1 MPQKPRAISKAVCLA
16 IIAILA
22 CAAVSAA
29 EPTRPD
35 FTGVWVTHREPGQR
49 RASGFGALRAN
60 LPLTAEGRRR
70 TEEYRK
76 LSGPQ
81 RDNPAAYC
89 AEYGMPTMMQQPG
102 GYPLE
107 FIQKPDQLTII
118 YEVDNETRRIYMG
131 GRHQP
136 KDKRLSSRDG
146 YSEGHW
152 DGNVLVVETTNLSDG
167 DDQSMHPHSDKATIE
182 ERFSL
187 SKADDGKRIIH
198 YEAAMTDPVYYTKPI
213 EIEHEYEP
221 RANGFMIPYYCPNE
235 LWNALLDMRRK
246 QLKAGKPVSAQMSDV
261 YKARE
266 ANE

>member
-1 MPQKPRAISKAVCLA
+1 MPQPRHAISKALVLIAAVCG
-16 IIAILA
+16 

-29 EPTRPD
+29 EPAHPN
-35 FTGVWVTHREPGQR
+35 FNGIWVTHREPGQR
-49 RASGFGALRAN
+49 RASGFGGLRAN
-60 LPLTAEGRRR
+60 LPLTEEGQRLV
-70 TEEYRK
+70 EQYRK

-89 AEYGMPTMMQQPG
+89 AEYGMPTVMQQPG

-107 FIQKPDQLTII
+107 FIQTPDQLTII
-118 YEVDNETRRIYMG
+118 YEVDNETRRIYLG

-136 KDKRLSSRDG
+136 EDRRLPSRDG

-152 DGNVLVVETTNLSDG
+152 DGDVLVVETTNLTDG
-167 DDQSMHPHSDKATIE
+167 QDQSMHPHSDKATIE

-187 SKADDGKRIIH
+187 DKTDDGKPIIR
-198 YEAAMTDPVYYTKPI
+198 YVATMTDPVYYTKPI
-213 EIEHEYEP
+213 QIEHEYERRP
-221 RANGFMIPYYCPNE
+221 DGFMIPYYCPNE
-235 LWNALLDMRRK
+235 IWNSLLDMRRK
-246 QLKAGKPVSAQMSDV
+246 ELKAGKPVDAQMSDV

>member
-1 MPQKPRAISKAVCLA
+1 MPQKPRAIWKSVCLTA
-16 IIAILA
+16 AILA
-22 CAAVSAA
+22 CGAVSAA
-29 EPTRPD
+29 KAAHPD
-35 FTGVWVTHREPGQR
+35 FTGIWETHREPGQR
-49 RASGFGALRAN
+49 RASGFGALRPN
-60 LPLTAEGRRR
+60 LPLTAEGKRLV
-70 TEEYRK
+70 EQYRK

-89 AEYGMPTMMQQPG
+89 AEYGMPMMMQQPG

-118 YEVDNETRRIYMG
+118 YEVDNEVRRIYLD

-152 DGNVLVVETTNLSDG
+152 EGNVLVVKTTNLTDG
-167 DDQSMHPHSDKATIE
+167 IDQSMHPHSDKAAIE
-182 ERFSL
+182 ERFSFG
-187 SKADDGKRIIH
+187 KAGDGKKIIRW
-198 YEAAMTDPVYYTKPI
+198 EATITDPVYYTKPI
-213 EIEHEYEP
+213 KVEHEYQP
-221 RANGFMIPYYCPNE
+221 LNGFMIPYDCANQ
-235 LWNALLDMRRK
+235 LWNELLDMRRK
-246 QLKAGKPVSAQMSDV
+246 QMKEGKPVDAQMSDV